1 MTIQVFGAE
10 ATVSY
15 LNRAFN
21 DTSPSYAVFQ
31 NQVNR
36 IGGTNGKVG
45 IGDAAFANEFG
56 ANFSGLSNADLS
68 KKVLTNLGI
77 LPTTDTSVAALEQA
91 LTDYFAA
98 FGTKTT
104 GTNGQVS
111 ADTRGYI
118 VLQLGTILAGLENA
132 EGNQAVYKAAAT
144 AWNNEVTAS
153 YTYSINPA
161 NTNPSAAGALSSGNT
176 YTLTTGVD
184 TFTGTAGDDTFNAGA
199 SGSLNAFDKIDGG
212 AGNDSL
218 TALLGVSA
226 IDSSASITNVEKLA
240 INTSGAG
247 FTVDATTAA
256 LAGVTTLSVAASTSG
271 PVTVTAPTT
280 TTVTA
285 SGVNTTGVKEV
296 VTVKVKAAA
305 AAGQAM
311 TFDTVTRTVG
321 VANDA
326 STTASATAFT
336 AAYNAALGTN
346 WVATSSGDT
355 ITFTNKNT
363 GDFTNLAASD
373 FTGTGFTGTAP
384 DVTVVTQGNAG
395 TASTVT
401 VVGAGGVLNVSAG
414 NSESVN
420 VGQTA
425 VANAITAA
433 NVNGGGVVNIKDT
446 SGTSAAVGSTLTTVS
461 LTGGVGT
468 ATLESKGLTTLN
480 LTKQLGNVTVT
491 NTTAS
496 HALTVNTNGVAG
508 STVTDAEATT
518 LNVVNTGADTTAS
531 GFTAAKAATVNLTAT
546 GKDLT
551 VTSLTAGVAKAVNIA
566 GDAAVTV
573 TAATLDAAAVI
584 TSTNTKGATVTVANG
599 QKFIGG
605 AGADTLSFSGVAPT
619 VASTLGD
626 GDDKL
631 VIKATAGFAF
641 SGSGAVDAGAGTDTL
656 VLNGTDANIPTP
668 ITKATGFEILGLGEL
683 ASGTYNTTG
692 FTGLTQGAV
701 TGAITF
707 DKVAANSTLT
717 LTASP
722 TKNTTVKLAD
732 ATGTADALTINL
744 KQGSVAIDSSEITA
758 TGVENFT
765 VESNGTVTGNTV
777 KFNGDNKAA
786 KTLTLKGAADLAV
799 SFAGTVFGTIDSAA
813 TPAQTGVSSVDGSA
827 ATGKLTL
834 DFSVNSGGNFV
845 AAATGLTV
853 KGGSADDTITL
864 GAGVNNVTLGAGKD
878 TLTVTAAKAKSN
890 ALFTTVTDAAAGDI
904 INFGTIANT
913 TTKLGAAVPSG
924 VDDYQ
929 TFLNSA
935 ANQPTSNTLSWFQTG
950 GNTFLVLDS
959 DKDTAG
965 FKAGSD
971 IIVKLTG
978 LIDLSNSTIA
988 ANALTIV

>member
-1 MTIQVFGAE
+1 MTIQVFGAS
-10 ATVSY
+10 ATVSA
-15 LNRAFN
+15 LNRAFT
-21 DTSPSYAVFQ
+21 DTSPSTAVFS

-36 IGGTNGKVG
+36 ITGPNGANGVG
-45 IGDAAFANEFG
+45 EQAFANEFG
-56 ANFSGLSNADLS
+56 ASFASLSNAELS
-68 KKVLTNLGI
+68 KKVLTNMGI

-98 FGTKTT
+98 FGTQTK
-104 GTNGQVS
+104 GANGQVS
-111 ADTRGYI
+111 ADSRGFI
-118 VLQLGTILAGLENA
+118 VLQLATILSGLENA
-132 EGNQAVYKAAAT
+132 TGSQSVYAAAAT

-153 YTYSINPA
+153 YTYSVSGNA
-161 NTNPSAAGALSSGNT
+161 NPSAPGALSSGNT
-176 YTLTTGVD
+176 YTLTSGVD
-184 TFTGTAGDDTFNAGA
+184 TFTGTVGDDTFNAGA

-218 TALLGVSA
+218 TALLSVSA

-240 INTSGAG
+240 INTSGGG

-256 LAGVTTLSVAASTSG
+256 LAGVTTLSVAASASG
-271 PVTVTAPTT
+271 PVNVTAPTT

-285 SGVNTTGVKEV
+285 SGVNTGGVKEV
-296 VTVKVKAAA
+296 VTAKVNAAA
-305 AAGQAM
+305 TAGQTM
-311 TFDTVTRTVG
+311 IFDGVTRTVG
-321 VANDA
+321 VAADA
-326 STTASATAFT
+326 SATASATAFT

-363 GDFTNLAASD
+363 GNVATNILAAD
-373 FTGTGFTGTAP
+373 FTGTSFAATAP
-384 DVTVVTQGNAG
+384 TVATPTEGLAG
-395 TASTVT
+395 TAATVT

-414 NSESVN
+414 NSEAVN

-518 LNVVNTGADTTAS
+518 LNVVNTGADTKAS

-573 TAATLDAAAVI
+573 TAASLDAAAVI

-631 VIKATAGFAF
+631 VIKATASFAF

-656 VLNGTDANIPTP
+656 VLNGTDGNIATP

-701 TGAITF
+701 SGAIIF

-722 TKNTTVKLAD
+722 TKATTVKLAD

-744 KQGSVAIDSSEITA
+744 KQGSVAIDSGEITA

-786 KTLTLKGAADLAV
+786 KTLTLKGAADLTV
-799 SFAGTVFGTIDSAA
+799 SFAGAIFGTIDSAA
-813 TPAQTGVSSVDGSA
+813 TPVQTGVSSVDGSA

-834 DFSVNSGGNFV
+834 DFGTAANFL

-904 INFGTIANT
+904 INFGAIANT

-935 ANQPTSNTLSWFQTG
+935 ANQTANNTLSWFQTG

-959 DKDTAG
+959 DNATAG
-965 FKAGSD
+965 FKAGAD

-978 LIDLSNSTIA
+978 LVDLSNSTIA